1 MSVNFMGDFDFS
13 KISNYAVGGAVK
25 PSPDQYVGELLVNAG
40 KYTFNFCE
48 RDTIDYSK
56 TDYKFLSNNT
66 YHEKNILVVLE
77 SPHRFEYDENNN
89 PIGLA
94 MGKTGDNLFEL
105 FTFALNKSI
114 LKINDGEY
122 NVILTNAIQYQ
133 TSCGLNPIDRRLRD
147 KNWLDIY
154 DNYGGEEDFKKRI
167 YLIKPRVTLN
177 LCTGGRDS
185 EGLRTKV
192 SNSLIKFGLKKNRHF
207 AEGNHPASWNF
218 HGDTKNA
225 HIY

>member
-1 MSVNFMGDFDFS
+1 MSVNFMKDFDFS
-13 KISNYAVGGAVK
+13 KLSHFAIGGAVK
-25 PSPDQYVGELLVNAG
+25 PSPDQYVGELLVN
-40 KYTFNFCE
+40 KTIYTFNFQK
-48 RDTIDYSK
+48 RDTIDYSL
-56 TDYKFLSNNT
+56 TDYHFLSNHT

-77 SPHRFEYDENNN
+77 SPHRFEYDEHNN

-114 LKINDGEY
+114 LQINEGKY

-133 TSCGLNPIDRRLRD
+133 TSCGLNPIDRKLRD
-147 KNWLDIY
+147 SNWIDIY
-154 DNYGGEEDFKKRI
+154 ENYGGEEDFRKRLFI
-167 YLIKPRVTLN
+167 IKPRVTIN
-177 LCTGGRDS
+177 LCTGGKNP
-185 EGLRTKV
+185 EGLRFKV

-207 AEGNHPASWNF
+207 VEGNHPASWNL
-218 HGDTKNA
+218 HGNTKNA

>member
-1 MSVNFMGDFDFS
+1 MSANFMGDFDFS

-40 KYTFNFCE
+40 KYTFNFYE
-48 RDTIDYSK
+48 RDTIDYSE

-77 SPHRFEYDENNN
+77 SPHRFEYDEYNN

-105 FTFALNKSI
+105 FTFALNKSC
-114 LKINDGEY
+114 LRINDGEY

-133 TSCGLNPIDRRLRD
+133 TSCGLNPIDRKLRD

-167 YLIKPRVTLN
+167 FMIKPRITLN
-177 LCTGGRDS
+177 LCTGGRNI

-192 SNSLIKFGLKKNRHF
+192 SNSLMKFGLKKNRHF